1 MDNVNPPMGQGPQ
14 EHPPTQPFRF
24 TPGWPGG
31 AQGGP
36 GYGPPPGNPQW
47 QQAAP
52 PPNGPQNPP
61 GPYGPHGPQGPH
73 EAQPPY
79 GPQGPQGPYG
89 QQGPP
94 GPYLAQGPYGPPG
107 TNGPNGPPGPQWQQ
121 DAPGSQPPQAKKSWK
136 QEWKRSKRVRWTA
149 GITAAAL
156 LGAGGAV
163 GGLALAG
170 SGGSSGSNSA
180 SAAALN
186 SAISPSAST
195 SAKCPTPV
203 AGSVHRKTGKHG
215 CLRLTI
221 RRIKGMYGQVA
232 FHASSG
238 TETLAFERGQ
248 VVSDSGGVVVV
259 KARNGTE
266 WSWNVA
272 SNSLI
277 RQSGRQVSSS
287 QLTSGAK
294 VFVGGQVI
302 GSNKDARLIVIR
314 PQNAAKGSSPSGS
327 SSSNSS
333 STNSSS
339 NSSSGSAT

>member
-1 MDNVNPPMGQGPQ
+1 MDNVNQPMGQGPQ

-31 AQGGP
+31 AQGAQG
-36 GYGPPPGNPQW
+36 GQDYGPPPGGPQW
-47 QQAAP
+47 QQA
-52 PPNGPQNPP
+52 G
-61 GPYGPHGPQGPH
+61 
-73 EAQPPY
+73 
-79 GPQGPQGPYG
+79 QGPQ
-89 QQGPP
+89 PP
-94 GPYLAQGPYGPPG
+94 KP
-107 TNGPNGPPGPQWQQ
+107 
-121 DAPGSQPPQAKKSWK
+121 KKNWK

-163 GGLALAG
+163 AGLALAG

-186 SAISPSAST
+186 SAIGGTSST

-203 AGSVHRKTGKHG
+203 AGSVHRQTGKHG
-215 CLRLTI
+215 CLRLAI
-221 RRIKGMYGQVA
+221 RRIHGMYGQVA
-232 FHASSG
+232 FHTSSG

-248 VVSDSGGVVVV
+248 VVSDSGGVLVV

-266 WSWNVA
+266 WSWHVA
-272 SNSLI
+272 SNSLV
-277 RQSGRQVSSS
+277 REGGKQVSGS

-302 GSNKDARLIVIR
+302 GSDKDARLIVIR
-314 PQNAAKGSSPSGS
+314 PQNASNGSSPNGS

-333 STNSSS
+333 SSNSASG
-339 NSSSGSAT
+339 SSSGSAT